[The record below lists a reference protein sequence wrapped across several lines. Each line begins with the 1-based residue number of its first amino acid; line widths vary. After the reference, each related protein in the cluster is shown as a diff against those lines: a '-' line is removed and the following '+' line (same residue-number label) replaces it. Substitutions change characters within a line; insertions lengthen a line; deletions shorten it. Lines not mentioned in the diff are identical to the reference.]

1 MRILKSFITAPEVAE
16 AMGVSVGKGYAII
29 RELNKELKS
38 QGYIVIAGKVS
49 RKFFSEKYYG
59 YSDEGAASDR
69 ELPEHTGRP

>member
-1 MRILKSFITAPEVAE
+1 MKSFITAPEVAS

-29 RELNKELKS
+29 RELNKELKE
-38 QGYIVIAGKVS
+38 QGYIVVAGKVS

-69 ELPEHTGRP
+69 LSENTGRR